1 MSNVRLRQTNKSRNR
16 RPSAHPHSAL
26 SELVRLLARQAVTD
40 QFKSGLAVYHQNT
53 PPPGGAHPTPAKRGG
68 SFDEANPANPTP
80 NKGLPH
86 DS

>member
-1 MSNVRLRQTNKSRNR
+1 MNARHPTKSRPPGR
-16 RPSAHPHSAL
+16 CIEDPLKEIA
-26 SELVRLLARQAVTD
+26 RLLARQAVTD
-40 QFKSGLAVYHQNT
+40 QFKSGPGVYHQST
-53 PPPGGAHPTPAKRGG
+53 PPPVGAHPTPAKRGG